1 LSSLISSITKEKAK
15 KTEKVKEKATLKTE
29 RSEVKSE
36 SLQKRILRLLSESD
50 PRGYTLDDMSDILEV
65 MAPKLEPYLDALK
78 EQSYIDVSISVNSPA
93 EYSLAPKGRKYLSES
108 KVA

>member
-1 LSSLISSITKEKAK
+1 
-15 KTEKVKEKATLKTE
+15 
-29 RSEVKSE
+29 
-36 SLQKRILRLLSESD
+36 
-50 PRGYTLDDMSDILEV
+50 

-108 KVA
+108 KVF